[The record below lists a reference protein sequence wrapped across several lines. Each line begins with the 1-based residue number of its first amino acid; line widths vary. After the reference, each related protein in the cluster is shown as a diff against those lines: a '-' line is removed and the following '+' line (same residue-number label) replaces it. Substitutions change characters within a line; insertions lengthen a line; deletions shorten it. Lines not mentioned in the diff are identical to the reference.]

1 MLLLLALVDAK
12 NPDKVNIVGFCDVMP
27 TSNIKFNWYKPAEYS
42 FKRFPHIPRFTD
54 YRKMLDVLDKD
65 IDAVVVAT
73 PDHMHYPIASWAIA
87 KGKHVYCEKP
97 LTRTIWEAREL
108 KRLAKEAGVITQMGN
123 QGHTNEGWRV
133 IKEWYEA
140 GILGEIKDIYMWTNR
155 PIWPQGGLKR
165 PAAEKIPSSL
175 DYNMWLG
182 VAPHQDYSS
191 QFVPFNWRGLRN
203 YGTGAAGDMACHFF
217 DVPYSAFELGCPEL
231 ENDQDLLDMLELMQ
245 KNHPVTEDGKKVYA
259 FSLFKDWE
267 NEYMS
272 LAARI
277 VETHGVNTE
286 TDSYFWNYK
295 KDEPERLMENQGAYF
310 KALELYYEA
319 NKRGLLDPGSGVQ
332 SYEEFSKKVES
343 KQVLYLWYAFM
354 VGYYNKLGDSDGYAY
369 IVVPEEAEI
378 IRKVFN
384 DYVNG
389 KGLLT
394 IAKELNA
401 MGVRTHRG
409 NKIENRT
416 VEYWLNNPVYI
427 GKTRWNP
434 DGKLSRNYTADTAII
449 TDGPHEPIIDME
461 TWEKA
466 QKKMQEQKA
475 RFRKFFNSDRKGL
488 SHWLTGILRC
498 EKCGKVLSYQ
508 GGYFGCS
515 ERSRGKC
522 DGVGYIKA
530 EKIAKKLRKKQAKE
544 EKRLAEEQRLL
555 GL

>member
-1 MLLLLALVDAK
+1 M
-12 NPDKVNIVGFCDVMP
+12 KVAAAYIRVSTDDQL
-27 TSNIKFNWYKPAEYS
+27 EYS
-42 FKRFPHIPRFTD
+42 PDSQLEKIRLYAERNQILLPKEFIFVDEGISG
-54 YRKMLDVLDKD
+54 RKTKNRPAFNEM
-65 IDAVVVAT
+65 I
-73 PDHMHYPIASWAIA
+73 
-87 KGKHVYCEKP
+87 G
-97 LTRTIWEAREL
+97 
-108 KRLAKEAGVITQMGN
+108 LAK
-123 QGHTNEGWRV
+123 R
-133 IKEWYEA
+133 KP
-140 GILGEIKDIYMWTNR
+140 K
-155 PIWPQGGLKR
+155 P
-165 PAAEKIPSSL
+165 
-175 DYNMWLG
+175 
-182 VAPHQDYSS
+182 
-191 QFVPFNWRGLRN
+191 
-203 YGTGAAGDMACHFF
+203 F
-217 DVPYSAFELGCPEL
+217 DVILVWKFSRFARNREDSIVYKSMLRKEHNIDVVSVSEDIGDDKLSILIEAIIEAMDEFYSI
-231 ENDQDLLDMLELMQ
+231 N
-245 KNHPVTEDGKKVYA
+245 
-259 FSLFKDWE
+259 
-267 NEYMS
+267 
-272 LAARI
+272 LAEE
-277 VETHGVNTE
+277 V
-286 TDSYFWNYK
+286 
-295 KDEPERLMENQGAYF
+295 
-310 KALELYYEA
+310 
-319 NKRGLLDPGSGVQ
+319 KRGMTEKAKRGGVLSIPGFG
-332 SYEEFSKKVES
+332 YKVEN
-343 KQVLYLWYAFM
+343 
-354 VGYYNKLGDSDGYAY
+354 GEY

-401 MGVRTHRG
+401 MGIRTHRG

-416 VEYWLNNPVYI
+416 VEYWINNPVYI

-530 EKIAKKLRKKQAKE
+530 EKIAKIILNILSEMELPNVELDFAESEVEEQSTYTDDSKIISTQIQRLEIRLERVRLAYEDGVDTLEEYKKNKKAITDEIDKLKEMLETTQEEEPE
-544 EKRLAEEQRLL
+544 EKAKIDKKELRRLTEVLKDADVSNVEKNNMARTIFKEIIK
-555 GL
+555 GGND